1 VEILSGF
8 QLITQ
13 VPGSGPPV
21 SATDGLDSRE
31 GREMKNIV
39 FKINPLVSVYDFVA
53 LIKSTQLADR
63 RPVDDI
69 QRMEDM
75 LKNSNLIITATLE
88 GKLVGIARVLTDM
101 SWVAYIS
108 DLIVTPELQKQG
120 VGKRLLKEV
129 RGSVNEC
136 CKLLLLAA
144 PSARGYYPHIGFRE
158 EKRGWVLPPDKE
170 ILE

>member
-1 VEILSGF
+1 
-8 QLITQ
+8 
-13 VPGSGPPV
+13 
-21 SATDGLDSRE
+21 
-31 GREMKNIV
+31 MKNII
-39 FKINPLVSVYDFVA
+39 FEKNPAVSVYDFVA
-53 LIKSTQLADR
+53 LIKSTQLANR

-69 QRMEDM
+69 KRMEDM

-88 GKLVGIARVLTDM
+88 RKLVGIARVLTDM
-101 SWVAYIS
+101 SWVAYVS

-120 VGKRLLKEV
+120 IGKRLLKEV
-129 RGSVNEC
+129 RGSVKNC

-158 EKRGWVLPPDKE
+158 EKRGWILQPDEE